1 MLFMDVGCKSV
12 LTTHGNSGR
21 NAIMQSVFCRL
32 RPEQIIYEP
41 FPHVWVR
48 DALDPAYYEELANAF
63 PTLEHVAGSGPLAN
77 NQVFRT
83 PACDVLNDPATPVI
97 WRDFFSYHCSAAF
110 LRELTA
116 FWRTAIEREYPDIER
131 RFGKPLS
138 DLTCG
143 LRRYR
148 GGKPPETIR
157 ENMRTDVRLDTQFV
171 VNSPVTE
178 VSTVRGPHLDKPYK
192 LFAGILYMRHPDD
205 RSTGGT
211 LELYRLR
218 DGARPHFDRRQH
230 VSESFV
236 APFDEV
242 PYAPNTLVLW
252 LNTPRALHG
261 VSPRSTTDVP
271 RRYINF
277 IAECYRL
284 QTDTFFSLERNL
296 LATAYVATKRAVR
309 RRMIRE
315 VAKRG
320 NPRDH
325 GRAAPEPSV

>member
-1 MLFMDVGCKSV
+1 MDVGCKSV
-12 LTTHGNSGR
+12 RPTHDNSGR

-32 RPEQIIYEP
+32 RPEQIVYEP
-41 FPHVWVR
+41 FPHVWVQ

-63 PTLEHVAGSGPLAN
+63 PTAERIAGPGPLPN

-83 PACDVLNDPATPVI
+83 PACDVLNDPATPAI
-97 WRDFFSYHCSAAF
+97 WREFFSHHCSAAF
-110 LRELTA
+110 LHELTA

-148 GGKPPETIR
+148 GGKPPENIR
-157 ENMRTDVRLDTQFV
+157 DNMRTDVTLDTQFV

-205 RSTGGT
+205 RSTGGN
-211 LELYRLR
+211 LELYRLSN
-218 DGARPHFDRRQH
+218 GGRPHFDRRQH
-230 VSESFV
+230 VSESSV
-236 APFDEV
+236 ACFDEV
-242 PYAPNTLVLW
+242 PYGPNTLVLW

-296 LATAYVATKRAVR
+296 WATAYVAAKRAAR

-315 VAKRG
+315 VQKQGDPQGSERVASG
-320 NPRDH
+320 H
-325 GRAAPEPSV
+325 SI